1 MKATSLIR
9 YNDGPFEARTLFIR
23 LCAWLQGRS
32 VVILDSDPSEC
43 ARALASSETKGSFIE
58 TIFAIPA
65 WRPLYS
71 VESEDGARWKELA
84 DSCAKVLRQL
94 RWKDAIADLM
104 DKSVQDLAI
113 AQHPDR
119 IVDSESI
126 SRLVLRTLYEILF
139 EEKINPADE
148 TLFFQSSIEWRKEIA
163 VKGAGNK
170 TIKDEAASRLL
181 EIVRNSRYRDGLQ
194 ESADPMMWLSVFG
207 QPFIIS
213 PQINVSDI
221 MVATFSFLRRH
232 PHYYQ
237 LTRQKAAEQ
246 DNKFL
251 NAIIMEAIRLQHP
264 FPILER
270 ELTRDLQLQGRLV
283 KAGTQ
288 IFVPLDQFKQ
298 DQTFNPEAWLNEE
311 RPHPFQSLVFGAGQ
325 RMCPGKMLASHL
337 MVAMLRSLV
346 LHVPLEQIQPDQGH
360 RFSGRNNDGKE
371 GLGESLYQL
380 RKFLGALA
388 RSIQIGRSRNRAE
401 QKKLRD

>member
-23 LCAWLQGRS
+23 LCAWLQGKR
-32 VVILDSDPSEC
+32 VLMLDSDPAEC
-43 ARALASSETKGSFIE
+43 ARALASSETKGTFIE

-65 WRPLYS
+65 WSPLYS
-71 VESEDGARWKELA
+71 VESEDGLRWKELA
-84 DSCAKVLRQL
+84 DNCAKVLRQL
-94 RWKDAIADLM
+94 KWKDAIPSLL
-104 DKSVQDLAI
+104 DKSVHDLAL

-119 IVDSESI
+119 IMDSEGI

-139 EEKINPADE
+139 EEKIRAADE

-170 TIKDEAASRLL
+170 AIKNKAARRLL
-181 EIVRNSRYRDGLQ
+181 EIVQSSRYQSGLQ
-194 ESADPMMWLSVFG
+194 ESSDPMMWLSVFG
-207 QPFIIS
+207 QPFLIS

-221 MVATFSFLRRH
+221 MVATFTFLRQH
-232 PHYYQ
+232 PGYYQ
-237 LTRQKAAEQ
+237 LIQKKAAAK
-246 DNKFL
+246 DGRYL
-251 NAIIMEAIRLQHP
+251 NAVIMEAIRLQHP

-270 ELTRDLQLQGRLV
+270 ELTRDLVLQGRLV

-298 DQTFNPEAWLNEE
+298 DQSFQPEAWLDEE
-311 RPHPFQSLVFGAGQ
+311 RPHPFQSLVFGAGK
-325 RMCPGKMLASHL
+325 RMCPGKMLATQL
-337 MVAMLRSLV
+337 MVAMLGSLV
-346 LHVPLEQIQPDQGH
+346 LHVPLEQIRPDHGH

-380 RKFLGALA
+380 RKFLGALW
-388 RSIQIGRSRNRAE
+388 RSFQIGRSGNRSKQE
-401 QKKLRD
+401 ELRD